1 MIVCHPRKLIFIKT
15 LKVGG
20 TSLEMALSK
29 YCGPDCVITPISK
42 SDEAER
48 ESRGWGGAQNFE
60 QTYWPEQDKKSDG
73 KFFNHI
79 PARKAK
85 ALIPNKVW
93 RNYRKIS
100 IYRDP
105 FDQAISRYF
114 WQIHRHGEEAVG
126 DDFTAYVLA
135 NPRHL
140 TSNARI
146 APLTGKAK
154 LDHYLRY
161 DRLEHDMAEIG
172 LADVWDEM
180 RNISAKSGLRPKRGT
195 SVEEMYREHP
205 KAADFIAELC
215 ADEIA
220 HFGWTIPGR
229 G

>member
-29 YCGPDCVITPISK
+29 YCSSDCVITPISK

-48 ESRGWGGAQNFE
+48 TARGWRGAQNYVD
-60 QTYWPEQDKKSDG
+60 TYWPSLDKKSDG

-85 ALIPNKVW
+85 RLIPNKIW
-93 RNYRKIS
+93 NSYTKFS

-105 FDQAISRYF
+105 FDQAVSRYF
-114 WQIHRHGEEAVG
+114 WQIHRHGEAEVG
-126 DDFTAYVLA
+126 SDFLAYLKA

-146 APLTGKAK
+146 APLEGKAK

-161 DRLEHDMAEIG
+161 DRLEEDMKAIG
-172 LADVWDEM
+172 LGDVWEVF
-180 RNISAKSGLRPKRGT
+180 RSLKAKSGLRPERGT
-195 SVEEMYREHP
+195 GVAEYYARFPGAAEHVSEM
-205 KAADFIAELC
+205 C
-215 ADEIA
+215 VDEID
-220 HFGWTIPGR
+220 HFGWTIPR
-229 G
+229 